1 MKLERFAYFL
11 AVAQTGSITLGAQKS
26 FITQTAMSQQMAAL
40 EAELGLPLLK
50 RSKSGTS
57 LTEAGQALV
66 PMAERLVQ
74 CYQAIETFADAQR
87 HQPRTLTIAY
97 TGPMEQQLLLRAI
110 PAFRAHHPEVE
121 LRVRQLSM
129 ARIGAALE
137 AGDCDIAL
145 AIPGEIPLQQMKH
158 VTVMERPICAA
169 VASSH
174 PLAGKNSVTLPELTH
189 FPVILLQAGANRR
202 ASSQIAR
209 WLMRLGWTKDAPR
222 FADTIEDQLLM
233 INLNQGISFMPQGS
247 YPVGIRLIPIVS
259 DTPILH
265 HTEAVMRQMTPLHLQ
280 FVEQLR
286 QADMAERHP

>member
-1 MKLERFAYFL
+1 M
-11 AVAQTGSITLGAQKS
+11 
-26 FITQTAMSQQMAAL
+26 
-40 EAELGLPLLK
+40 
-50 RSKSGTS
+50 
-57 LTEAGQALV
+57 
-66 PMAERLVQ
+66 
-74 CYQAIETFADAQR
+74 
-87 HQPRTLTIAY
+87 
-97 TGPMEQQLLLRAI
+97 
-110 PAFRAHHPEVE
+110 
-121 LRVRQLSM
+121 RQLSM

-209 WLMRLGWTKDAPR
+209 WLMGLGWTKDALR

-247 YPVGIRLIPIVS
+247 YPIGIRLIPIVS

-286 QADMAERHP
+286 QADMAERYP

>member
-66 PMAERLVQ
+66 PMAEQLVQ

-87 HQPRTLTIAY
+87 RQPRTLTIAY

-145 AIPGEIPLQQMKH
+145 AIPSEIPLQQMKH
-158 VTVMERPICAA
+158 VTVM
-169 VASSH
+169 
-174 PLAGKNSVTLPELTH
+174 ELTH

-202 ASSQIAR
+202 ASSHIAR
-209 WLMRLGWTKDAPR
+209 WLMGLGWTKDALR

-280 FVEQLR
+280 FVEQHR
-286 QADMAERHP
+286 QRHKQGNQTLFHREKSLLSCLYHTAL

>member
-1 MKLERFAYFL
+1 
-11 AVAQTGSITLGAQKS
+11 
-26 FITQTAMSQQMAAL
+26 
-40 EAELGLPLLK
+40 
-50 RSKSGTS
+50 
-57 LTEAGQALV
+57 
-66 PMAERLVQ
+66 
-74 CYQAIETFADAQR
+74 
-87 HQPRTLTIAY
+87 
-97 TGPMEQQLLLRAI
+97 
-110 PAFRAHHPEVE
+110 
-121 LRVRQLSM
+121 
-129 ARIGAALE
+129 
-137 AGDCDIAL
+137 
-145 AIPGEIPLQQMKH
+145 
-158 VTVMERPICAA
+158 MERPICAA

-202 ASSQIAR
+202 ASSQITR
-209 WLMRLGWTKDAPR
+209 WLMGLGWTKDALR

-265 HTEAVMRQMTPLHLQ
+265 HPEAVMRQMTPLHLQ

>member
-40 EAELGLPLLK
+40 EAELGLTLLT

-66 PMAERLVQ
+66 PLAEQLVQ

-87 HQPRTLTIAY
+87 RQPRTLTIAY

-129 ARIGAALE
+129 ARIGTALE

-174 PLAGKNSVTLPELTH
+174 PLAGKDSVTLPELTPY
-189 FPVILLQAGANRR
+189 PVILLQAGANRR
-202 ASSQIAR
+202 AA
-209 WLMRLGWTKDAPR
+209 
-222 FADTIEDQLLM
+222 
-233 INLNQGISFMPQGS
+233 
-247 YPVGIRLIPIVS
+247 IPS
-259 DTPILH
+259 
-265 HTEAVMRQMTPLHLQ
+265 AS
-280 FVEQLR
+280 
-286 QADMAERHP
+286 A

>member
-1 MKLERFAYFL
+1 MKASH
-11 AVAQTGSITLGAQKS
+11 Q
-26 FITQTAMSQQMAAL
+26 
-40 EAELGLPLLK
+40 
-50 RSKSGTS
+50 
-57 LTEAGQALV
+57 
-66 PMAERLVQ
+66 
-74 CYQAIETFADAQR
+74 TFAHDAANLLGRKVGHSQHQFAHQFLRAVVLGDLRARLFDADLRAKIDLQHEGRIAGFGQRLGTEHAPDAQR
-87 HQPRTLTIAY
+87 RQPRTLTIAY

-209 WLMRLGWTKDAPR
+209 WLMGLGWTKDALR

>member
-97 TGPMEQQLLLRAI
+97 TGPMEQQL
-110 PAFRAHHPEVE
+110 
-121 LRVRQLSM
+121 SM
-129 ARIGAALE
+129 ARIGTALE

-209 WLMRLGWTKDAPR
+209 WLMGLGWTKDALR

>member
-66 PMAERLVQ
+66 
-74 CYQAIETFADAQR
+74 
-87 HQPRTLTIAY
+87 
-97 TGPMEQQLLLRAI
+97 PMEQQLLLRAI

-209 WLMRLGWTKDAPR
+209 WLMGLGWTKDALR

-265 HTEAVMRQMTPLHLQ
+265 HTEAVMRQTTPLHLQ